1 MVSEMVLE
9 TGRDGLRVVP
19 RETIYTYTQ
28 RQTKVLANTD
38 NYKRSGL
45 PGRHVCVASY
55 IINRQGNGQGQTRAH
70 TNYMTQWYML
80 NKAV

>member
-1 MVSEMVLE
+1 MVSAMVLE
-9 TGRDGLRVVP
+9 TGRDGLRGVP

-38 NYKRSGL
+38 NYKRPGL

-55 IINRQGNGQGQTRAH
+55 ILKQTRKWTGADKGPH
-70 TNYMTQWYML
+70 
-80 NKAV
+80 